1 MPELPIPPHFEP
13 GLVAEIWSV
22 DHEARA
28 REAGAWA
35 KTHRI
40 GPASGDERR
49 ICLLLVDCQNTFCI
63 PGQELFVGGRSGT
76 GAVDDNV
83 RLCEFLYRNLGV
95 VTEICAT
102 LDTHTAIQI
111 FHPVFWLDE
120 RGEQP
125 AGGRTVITLADV
137 EKGKWRPNPSVAD
150 TVADGDVEWLERYA
164 LHYVRR
170 LTEGRYPLMIWPYHA
185 MLGSVGHALVSAVE
199 EAIFFH
205 SIARHAA
212 PRFEVKGGNPLTEN
226 YSVLS
231 PEVTIGPDEEKVGGP
246 NTHLV
251 EHLLN
256 FDAVVVAGQA
266 ASHCVQWTVKDLLT
280 VIQARDSDRAGRIY
294 LLRDCMSP
302 VVVPDV
308 VDFTDRTEEAY
319 QEFSEAGMRLVRSTD
334 PLESWAGLAPVG

>member
-1 MPELPIPPHFEP
+1 M
-13 GLVAEIWSV
+13 
-22 DHEARA
+22 
-28 REAGAWA
+28 
-35 KTHRI
+35 RI
-40 GPASGDERR
+40 VIDLKRGETAQV
-49 ICLLLVDCQNTFCI
+49 ILNQ
-63 PGQELFVGGRSGT
+63 
-76 GAVDDNV
+76 
-83 RLCEFLYRNLGV
+83 LY
-95 VTEICAT
+95 
-102 LDTHTAIQI
+102 THTPMQI
-111 FHPVFWLDE
+111 FHSDFLVDE
-120 RGEQP
+120 QGKHPPAMTLITLEDVEAGRWKVDP
-125 AGGRTVITLADV
+125 AVAHSVAGGHY
-137 EKGKWRPNPSVAD
+137 VA
-150 TVADGDVEWLERYA
+150 LQNHL
-164 LHYVRR
+164 LHYCRKLSDR
-170 LTEGRYPLMIWPYHA
+170 GKYSLMIWPYHA

-205 SIARHAA
+205 SIARHTA

-231 PEVTIGPDEEKVGGP
+231 PEVTLGPDEEKVGGP

-251 EHLLN
+251 EHLLS

-319 QEFSEAGMRLVRSTD
+319 QEFSEAGMHLVRSTD
-334 PLESWAGLAPVG
+334 PVESWAGLAPVG